1 MRRKGRKIVK
11 AMNKGVEGRGE
22 EDELESRKEMMNVAD
37 ELAMASVVGSE
48 GSIAI
53 MHS

>member
-1 MRRKGRKIVK
+1 MVK
-11 AMNKGVEGRGE
+11 AMNKGVDVEGE
-22 EDELESRKEMMNVAD
+22 EDELESRKELVNVAD
-37 ELAMASVVGSE
+37 ELAMTSVVGSE